1 MTALVGI
8 NPNTGDWQVVERY
21 VYDAYGTA
29 TIYVQS
35 LTDPS
40 DQNWTTASA
49 ASSVGNTILFASESL
64 DPATGLYCDG
74 VRWYDASVGTFVS
87 RDPLGLSAG
96 SNTYQYCGSNP
107 ISNTDPSG
115 MDDIYSQNVNSENI
129 DDYPSM
135 SLADPSFSGSS
146 GWSPTGAFRADDG
159 DSERGVRRR
168 RPGHQ
173 PAPRRRWR
181 FRTASSATAAR
192 SSASFA
198 PTMEI
203 QNGEFGDGGSI
214 ISQLRAPTMEIQ
226 NGDFGDGGGLV
237 NEFGSVLWHGTTYTA
252 GAGER
257 LWVAPDGSLVRSW
270 GGGRFEEHTLYCEVH
285 LGPGAGRPQQAGWSL
300 NDPYLMLCHPFATIG
315 GAGLCLC
322 HGAAMIANAA
332 TFHQITA
339 LNLYVQTIVTQNGGM
354 YGVAN
359 FFAHVGVYSGYAAI
373 GLWLWASTSASTTV
387 FAAGTPLLTPDG
399 AKPIEEFKVGDL
411 VLSAPE
417 DDPNGPVAA
426 RRVEKVFQR
435 LARIV
440 ELRVGGQAI
449 RTTHEHPFY
458 VQGKGWTKAAA
469 LSAGDLL
476 KSNEGHWVPSSR

>member
-1 MTALVGI
+1 MTAPAGSSSASRAGPRTIISMPARRWSEPARRPARRAQHRRRCCTGTSGRPAATRRSSATRTRPRAASRRSTLRGAIYYLTDADNNVTALVGI

-21 VYDAYGTA
+21 VFDAYGTA

-40 DQNWTTASA
+40 DQNWTTAST
-49 ASSVGNTILFASESL
+49 ASSVGNTILFASETL

-74 VRWYDASVGTFVS
+74 VRWYDASMGTFVS

-96 SNTYQYCGSNP
+96 SNTYQYCGSDP

-115 MDDIYSQNVNSENI
+115 MDNTYSQNV
-129 DDYPSM
+129 DARTWDYPNM
-135 SLADPSFSGSS
+135 SLADPSFSDSS
-146 GWSPTGAFRADDG
+146 VGTQAHRQLPRPTMEIQNGEFGDGGQVIGRLRA
-159 DSERGVRRR
+159 
-168 RPGHQ
+168 
-173 PAPRRRWR
+173 RRWR

-192 SSASFA
+192 SSPAS
-198 PTMEI
+198 PDD
-203 QNGEFGDGGSI
+203 GDSERRVRRRRLDHQPA
-214 ISQLRAPTMEIQ
+214 SRRRWRFRTAT
-226 NGDFGDGGGLV
+226 
-237 NEFGSVLWHGTTYTA
+237 SATA
-252 GAGER
+252 GDWSTSLAVFSGTAR
-257 LWVAPDGSLVRSW
+257 PIPRATASVSGSRRTAQLVRSW

-315 GAGLCLC
+315 GAGLGLC

-373 GLWLWASTSASTTV
+373 GLSV
-387 FAAGTPLLTPDG
+387 MGVD
-399 AKPIEEFKVGDL
+399 VC
-411 VLSAPE
+411 LS
-417 DDPNGPVAA
+417 N
-426 RRVEKVFQR
+426 
-435 LARIV
+435 
-440 ELRVGGQAI
+440 
-449 RTTHEHPFY
+449 TC
-458 VQGKGWTKAAA
+458 
-469 LSAGDLL
+469 
-476 KSNEGHWVPSSR
+476 